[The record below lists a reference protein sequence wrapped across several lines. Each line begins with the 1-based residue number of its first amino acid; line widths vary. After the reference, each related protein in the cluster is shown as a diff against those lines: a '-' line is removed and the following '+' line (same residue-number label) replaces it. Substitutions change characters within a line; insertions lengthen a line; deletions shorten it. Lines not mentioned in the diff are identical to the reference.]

1 MFAGLTG
8 VTKKSHGVRSR
19 QNHLRH
25 VLAMINS
32 KNVKL
37 FGWLGLFLSGLTT
50 WGLLNEGSF
59 YWLPLLAANLLGL
72 HHKLYG
78 HDNAK
83 QALEKIG
90 AVSPLSDLLIVAAGI
105 ATGMGIAVQLI
116 LFSNWIQHVFLGETG
131 RILGF
136 SVLVASVLIIA
147 PLLSLAIYNEKSFS

>member
-1 MFAGLTG
+1 MFTGLSG
-8 VTKKSHGVRSR
+8 VTRKRLGVHSR
-19 QNHLRH
+19 QNLLRY
-25 VLAMINS
+25 VSAMINS

-37 FGWLGLFLSGLTT
+37 FGWIGLFLSGLTIL
-50 WGLLNEGSF
+50 GLLNEGSF
-59 YWLPLLAANLLGL
+59 YWMPLLAANLLGL

-90 AVSPLSDLLIVAAGI
+90 AVSPLSELLVVVAGI

-116 LFSNWIQHVFLGETG
+116 LFSNWIQHVFSGETG
-131 RILGF
+131 RILGS